1 MSVFSSST
9 TWGCPTVN
17 QSPIN
22 LAQSS
27 AKPCDLLCDIS
38 IEDVYPSQASVIVS
52 DEGLILHNQ
61 AGLGSCKY
69 NSEGYTCTFLVVNHP
84 SHHTVENIQADAEVV
99 ATFTNPTGKTLCIS
113 SLIRV
118 NPSQSTS
125 TSFFSAFVGYGNPS
139 VTSTDVVLGD
149 NWSLGMM
156 VPSSGG
162 YFVYDGSMV
171 TPPCKSTTW
180 IVFKNM
186 ITMDSTDF
194 ATLIRNNQAGSRPIQ
209 PTADREVFFNAT
221 DAMPGAVD
229 PSKKLMRCKR
239 VSKKPKM
246 GGTKEITTLPLADKS
261 TVEAEK
267 QKKASGVTKFV
278 SDQIEKNGYIAIL
291 DIILAVVSLF
301 IGIWFGAQY
310 STESY
315 AIFIPQLYQMLGTYI
330 RSWFKRPPTPVIT
343 Q

>member
-1 MSVFSSST
+1 MSIFSSST

-38 IEDVYPSQASVIVS
+38 IEETYPSQGSVIVS

-69 NSEGYTCTFLVVNHP
+69 NSEGYTCTFLSVNHP
-84 SHHTVENIQADAEVV
+84 SQHTIENIQADAEVI
-99 ATFTNPTGKTLCIS
+99 ATFTNPTGKYLCIS
-113 SLIRV
+113 SLVRV
-118 NPSQSTS
+118 NPSQTS
-125 TSFFSAFVGYGNPS
+125 NTAFFSAFVGYGNPS

-149 NWSLGMM
+149 NWTLGMM
-156 VPSSGG
+156 VPSGGG
-162 YFVYDGSMV
+162 YFMYEGSTV
-171 TPPCKSTTW
+171 SPPCQPTTW

-186 ITMDSTDF
+186 INIDSTDF

-209 PTADREVFFNAT
+209 PTADREVFYNSS
-221 DAMPGAVD
+221 DGAVGGVD

-246 GGTKEITTLPLADKS
+246 GGMKEITTLPLADKS
-261 TVEAEK
+261 KAETEK
-267 QKKASGVTKFV
+267 QKKSSGVTKFV
-278 SDQIEKNGYIAIL
+278 SDQIAKNGYIAIL
-291 DIILAVVSLF
+291 DIILAIVALSLGVF
-301 IGIWFGAQY
+301 FGSQS
-310 STESY
+310 STEPY
-315 AIFIPQLYQMLGTYI
+315 AILIPQLYQMFGSYI
-330 RSWFKRPPTPVIT
+330 RSWFKRPPTSMIT